1 MAHSVKCI
9 VLPIVL
15 ALMLTQVN
23 AKGVSGER
31 QFGPW
36 VYGIAGGAVQQF
48 TTDLREAE
56 GSFSVSRWFIQ
67 PSIAYAWDRDTMVA
81 LSIGAGES
89 TYKFSD
95 AANLDGLSPWDRIRD
110 YRLSVPVRFA
120 AGERSKVIIIPTIR
134 TYAEAGVDLDRG
146 RSEGLI
152 AGVSWRINDRLVL
165 GPGFGWFSEPG
176 DTATAF
182 PIIVIDWKLTQ
193 RLTLATG
200 RGLAASPGPGLTLT
214 YSLNRHWELGLTG
227 RYEKVRF
234 AVDDS
239 GPAPAGF
246 GQDRSLPL
254 LLTIDYSPWPMTNI
268 NLLMGAE
275 FEGELRLED
284 EDGEVLGD
292 VSYDPAPILGFSF
305 SSRF

>member
-1 MAHSVKCI
+1 
-9 VLPIVL
+9 
-15 ALMLTQVN
+15 
-23 AKGVSGER
+23 
-31 QFGPW
+31 
-36 VYGIAGGAVQQF
+36 
-48 TTDLREAE
+48 
-56 GSFSVSRWFIQ
+56 
-67 PSIAYAWDRDTMVA
+67 
-81 LSIGAGES
+81 
-89 TYKFSD
+89 
-95 AANLDGLSPWDRIRD
+95 
-110 YRLSVPVRFA
+110 
-120 AGERSKVIIIPTIR
+120 
-134 TYAEAGVDLDRG
+134 
-146 RSEGLI
+146 
-152 AGVSWRINDRLVL
+152 
-165 GPGFGWFSEPG
+165 
-176 DTATAF
+176 
-182 PIIVIDWKLTQ
+182 
-193 RLTLATG
+193 
-200 RGLAASPGPGLTLT
+200 LAASQGPGLTLT